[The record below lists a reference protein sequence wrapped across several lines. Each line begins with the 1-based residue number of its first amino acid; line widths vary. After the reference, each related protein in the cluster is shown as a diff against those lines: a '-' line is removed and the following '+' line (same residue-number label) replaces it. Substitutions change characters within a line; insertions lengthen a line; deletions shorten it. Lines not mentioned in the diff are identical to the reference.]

1 MYTKQVRGSENTDGG
16 ERSGCGRAGGPF
28 LDSPECPASREGP
41 CVVPGDRSSPSHE
54 NCRLYQGCDYCRMVY
69 SVLLPLSIVAS
80 MLCVCRSLLVPGAC
94 VCVCV
99 SSFPSTYMVSRKPGP
114 WCEPSR
120 PGVFCLCVGPRQWNW
135 TQHSFWDP
143 AGGSHTW
150 CYLELNPSD
159 FGYCSVNYCPCLV
172 QAF

>member
-1 MYTKQVRGSENTDGG
+1 M
-16 ERSGCGRAGGPF
+16 CRAGGSQF
-28 LDSPECPASREGP
+28 TQSRKLQTLPRLRLMQNGLQ
-41 CVVPGDRSSPSHE
+41 CSSSPL
-54 NCRLYQGCDYCRMVY
+54 NRGFNALCLQI
-69 SVLLPLSIVAS
+69 LSS
-80 MLCVCRSLLVPGAC
+80 SWC

-99 SSFPSTYMVSRKPGP
+99 CVCVCSFLSTYMVSRKPGP

-143 AGGSHTW
+143 AGGSHIW